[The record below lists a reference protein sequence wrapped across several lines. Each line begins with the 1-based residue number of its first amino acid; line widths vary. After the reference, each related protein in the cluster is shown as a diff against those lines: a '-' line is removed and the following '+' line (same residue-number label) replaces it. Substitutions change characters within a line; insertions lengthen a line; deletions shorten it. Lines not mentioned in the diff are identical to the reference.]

1 MRYRIFALL
10 AFLFSIAPAASAQ
23 EVLLQNNDDGKP
35 TLQQRLV
42 PQSAASL
49 LAPVQLEEKKEGQ
62 PAVANMAAS
71 GSGTGLMIAGA
82 ALFVA
87 GLIIGDEAG
96 TVLAVA
102 GAAVGAYG
110 LYVYF
115 R

>member
-1 MRYRIFALL
+1 MRYRVFALL
-10 AFLFSIAPAASAQ
+10 AFLLSIAPAASAQ
-23 EVLLQNNDDGKP
+23 EALLQNTDEGKP

-49 LAPVQLEEKKEGQ
+49 LAPVQLEEKKDGQ
-62 PAVANMAAS
+62 PTVANMAA

-87 GLIIGDEAG
+87 GLIIGNEAG

-115 R
+115 Q